1 MKKSFAKLC
10 AFLSVFFISV
20 SFAAG
25 GSVPRKVQKG
35 QEAWRSFKKA
45 QNAFESND
53 YSKAIEYAEES
64 RQIRMQD
71 AAWQTYILENTLKKS
86 KVRRAGDELD
96 RVIPELKELGF
107 NDALEIINTHL
118 EKVGAA
124 YFNNSYAKVFDY
136 IHIYANYTEADY
148 LLGKIYRLEGE
159 FDVALNYMKKAYD
172 CAINLDVPMEKY
184 DLLYDLASLSYDLGN
199 YDDFEKYSLA
209 IVVDN
214 EYYSDEAFMRSLKR
228 IIDMDSQE
236 AVDKFFLL
244 YRCKNDLALKALI
257 DLSEIYKACG
267 ESDKTLK
274 CTSLA
279 SIIAVSKLE
288 NILAQRLNDYEFF
301 GIGDLLTKCQRYPD
315 IVVWGNE
322 NNIWKLFCNFAE
334 AAAYN
339 GKIFFARNLLRIL
352 SEDEPEEYWRKYA
365 SELMVNGLIVDGNI
379 RIEE

>member
-1 MKKSFAKLC
+1 
-10 AFLSVFFISV
+10 
-20 SFAAG
+20 
-25 GSVPRKVQKG
+25 
-35 QEAWRSFKKA
+35 
-45 QNAFESND
+45 
-53 YSKAIEYAEES
+53 
-64 RQIRMQD
+64 MQD

-334 AAAYN
+334 AVAYN